1 MVAALAGLCESA
13 HKAGNDLR
21 IAASRG
27 ELEEPFEDEQVGSS
41 AMPYKRNPMRAERI
55 CSLSRFV
62 MGLASTAS
70 QTAAVQWFERTLDDS
85 AARRLVLPQAFLATD
100 AVLVIYT
107 NIARGLVVQDAIIE
121 KNLRN
126 DLPFLASERI
136 LMAGTTA
143 GGDRQSLHEALR
155 HHSHAATAEIRKGR
169 PNDLLQRLKSDPLF
183 ASISLDS
190 AMETSGLA
198 GRAPQQVEDFIGGPV
213 AETLALH
220 TVRPKD
226 ASLRV

>member
-1 MVAALAGLCESA
+1 MICSWILTKSVVEKSTSGQSAKGTTGTQASFLELFAGDHDKVRKLDQIVARKIGFAESYMVTGQTYSRKVDSQVVAALAGLCESA

-121 KNLRN
+121 KIFGMIFLF
-126 DLPFLASERI
+126 LPVNGF
-136 LMAGTTA
+136 
-143 GGDRQSLHEALR
+143 
-155 HHSHAATAEIRKGR
+155 
-169 PNDLLQRLKSDPLF
+169 
-183 ASISLDS
+183 
-190 AMETSGLA
+190 
-198 GRAPQQVEDFIGGPV
+198 
-213 AETLALH
+213 
-220 TVRPKD
+220 
-226 ASLRV
+226 